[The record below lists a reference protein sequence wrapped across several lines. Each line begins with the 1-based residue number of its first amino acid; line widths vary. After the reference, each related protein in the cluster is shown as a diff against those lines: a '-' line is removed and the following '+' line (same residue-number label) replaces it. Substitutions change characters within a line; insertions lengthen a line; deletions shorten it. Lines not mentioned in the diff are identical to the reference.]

1 MWVVKL
7 GGSLLG
13 SPELESWL
21 HIVNQYGDGK
31 IVIVPGG
38 GIFADAVR
46 EAQQL
51 SGISDK
57 IAHHL
62 AVQAMDQY
70 GVLMAGLNRGLATAA
85 SELEIAERGWQ
96 HRGIIWLPSKM
107 VCADEDIPNSWDVT
121 SDSLA
126 AWLAHTLGA
135 EHLILVKS
143 LRPQISRNTV
153 ETLMADGVVDASF
166 DEFTAGREFT
176 TWILGKEDHILFEQG
191 ISLDCLARACIPVK
205 HMKTLEVN
213 DEPARYGA
221 HL

>member
-13 SPELESWL
+13 TPELESWL
-21 HIVNQYGDGK
+21 EIISRYGDGK
-31 IVIVPGG
+31 VVIVPGG

-57 IAHHL
+57 VAHQL

-70 GVLMAGLNRGLATAA
+70 GVLMAGLNRRLATAA

-107 VCADEDIPNSWDVT
+107 VCADEDIPPSWDVT

-135 EHLILVKS
+135 EHLILVKTT
-143 LRPQISRNTV
+143 RPSISRNSL
-153 ETLMADGVVDASF
+153 ETLMADGVVDSCF
-166 DEFTAGREFT
+166 DEFTAGRSFDS
-176 TWILGKEDHILFEQG
+176 WVLGKEDHALFEQG
-191 ISLDCLARACIPVK
+191 ISLDCLTQNFKPVER
-205 HMKTLEVN
+205 MKILEVS
-213 DEPARYGA
+213 DEPARYPA